1 MEDRVSIHFSVE
13 DGIIEVE
20 QKKGPLISRKEI
32 SRDQLLNC
40 FRKSVYIREDAP
52 PVLSSGFLPLNTLA
66 VRQTKESVSVV
77 VWYPRLRADLSLY
90 KTPYPDFP
98 IPRLVFGFSVG
109 AADGA
114 VSACRI
120 GVIADETPTPDTI
133 MYHYPFS
140 NVDSS
145 CVSGPTRSLNIRN
158 CEKQPDFPHCCS
170 AFPITLTGLIR
181 PTTNW
186 ALTIGI

>member
-1 MEDRVSIHFSVE
+1 MEERVSIHFSVD

-120 GVIADETPTPDTI
+120 GVIADETPTPDT
-133 MYHYPFS
+133 
-140 NVDSS
+140 
-145 CVSGPTRSLNIRN
+145 TRIAPGVLLSDA
-158 CEKQPDFPHCCS
+158 Q
-170 AFPITLTGLIR
+170 ITTQNKGGVVLYILESYQIVGS
-181 PTTNW
+181 PEEN
-186 ALTIGI
+186 AA

>member
-1 MEDRVSIHFSVE
+1 MLNYVEYPSSVKEGTETPGAFDQNGQRFYVLDRLQEQVSRI
-13 DGIIEVE
+13 
-20 QKKGPLISRKEI
+20 RY
-32 SRDQLLNC
+32 LL
-40 FRKSVYIREDAP
+40 D
-52 PVLSSGFLPLNTLA
+52 TLA

-120 GVIADETPTPDTI
+120 GVIADETPTPDT
-133 MYHYPFS
+133 
-140 NVDSS
+140 
-145 CVSGPTRSLNIRN
+145 TRIAPGVLLSDA
-158 CEKQPDFPHCCS
+158 Q
-170 AFPITLTGLIR
+170 ITTQNKGGVVLYILESYQIVGS
-181 PTTNW
+181 PEEN
-186 ALTIGI
+186 AA